1 MTGVQHPEKYSADP
15 RVSAGIIKKA
25 KSFPEVL
32 AGIASL
38 DILRESPSHLA
49 NVDVGWKD
57 GPQYENVA
65 HEEWPKHA
73 RSVLVLALGHPRQ
86 KPKLDWWDGKGT
98 AGNRVLMSVAKQLK
112 QWFGEKL
119 GQPAH
124 PLPYHVEKGGVF
136 LKDAAVLAGLG
147 IIGKNNLLVTPEFGP
162 RVRLRAM
169 FLEWSLVPTGP
180 IDWFDPC
187 EECSAPCR
195 QACPQKAYA
204 SGSYARGSCMVQ
216 MESDRTNP
224 VPDDS
229 DGSNQSMVR
238 YCRQCELACPV
249 GAWPQGG

>member
-25 KSFPEVL
+25 QSFPEVL

-38 DILRESPSHLA
+38 DVLRESPSHLA

-65 HEEWPKHA
+65 QEEWPKHA

-86 KPKLDWWDGKGT
+86 KPRLDWWDGKGT

-187 EECSAPCR
+187 EECAAPCR